1 MANNPKRIQ
10 DPTEAAM
17 SAIQE
22 ALNLRDDPPAT
33 PRVTADA
40 DLGAPVSA
48 SNPFAPPIAPTEPA
62 PPAREGRRRPT
73 RSAPPIDEDLFLQ
86 ETVGRAEPAAPVR
99 TRTADVEEVR
109 PSQRAANDD
118 RQSVGQVLQSM
129 QRRPSRAPY
138 MAAFFLSAVWVLLG
152 IVVGA
157 SYFGTDL
164 KAIANQGAHPTLFAL
179 AAGIALPVL
188 LFYVLAHMVRRAQ
201 ELRII
206 ARSMTEAAMRL
217 AEPETIAR
225 ESIVSVGQAI
235 RREVA
240 AMGDGVERAL
250 ARAAELEALVHNEVA
265 ALERAY
271 NDNELRI
278 RGLIEDLANQRDSLV
293 GQAEQVRNAIT
304 GVHLGLT
311 QDIASVSEMVAASVN
326 DAAQRVTRTLAEKGE
341 HITLALGRA
350 GDTMIDAIGERGG
363 DLLEQMTRTS
373 EEVSRTL
380 ETASDK
386 MTSNID
392 VKSDHLSAQIADL
405 TVKLAQMLSSRLD
418 HVTDNVSQ
426 RTMNIAETL
435 MRRTDEIS
443 TNLTRTTDQLTEQM
457 TVRARELTDTM
468 IDAGGR
474 LAETIAARADDVN
487 NTLKATG
494 ESLVLDLTL
503 RGGDVVGKLEET
515 GSRITETIITR
526 GTKVSDT
533 FREAAEQ
540 LEGTIN
546 AKGDSVREM
555 LGLAPAVVRGDVHP
569 RRRRACREDHA
580 RLPVARRPDHAAS
593 RRIRPHR
600 EGLRRR
606 TGGAAEPAHRGSHR
620 RDALACRQFR
630 HARQRAHDRI
640 RDADGRTHHAPRRR
654 ARHAASTR

>member
-22 ALNLRDDPPAT
+22 ALNLREDPPA
-33 PRVTADA
+33 PARPA
-40 DLGAPVSA
+40 
-48 SNPFAPPIAPTEPA
+48 EPA
-62 PPAREGRRRPT
+62 PPTAPADDPFANMISGMQATPAPAARRRPN
-73 RSAPPIDEDLFLQ
+73 RSAPPIDEDLFLA
-86 ETVGRAEPAAPVR
+86 ETVGRGPAPAAI
-99 TRTADVEEVR
+99 EEVK
-109 PSQRAANDD
+109 PAQRAANDD
-118 RQSVGQVLQSM
+118 RQSVGQILQSM

-164 KAIANQGAHPTLFAL
+164 KAIASQGVHPTLFGL

-341 HITLALGRA
+341 HITLALGRSKPPA
-350 GDTMIDAIGERGG
+350 
-363 DLLEQMTRTS
+363 TR
-373 EEVSRTL
+373 
-380 ETASDK
+380 
-386 MTSNID
+386 
-392 VKSDHLSAQIADL
+392 
-405 TVKLAQMLSSRLD
+405 
-418 HVTDNVSQ
+418 
-426 RTMNIAETL
+426 
-435 MRRTDEIS
+435 
-443 TNLTRTTDQLTEQM
+443 
-457 TVRARELTDTM
+457 
-468 IDAGGR
+468 
-474 LAETIAARADDVN
+474 
-487 NTLKATG
+487 
-494 ESLVLDLTL
+494 
-503 RGGDVVGKLEET
+503 
-515 GSRITETIITR
+515 
-526 GTKVSDT
+526 
-533 FREAAEQ
+533 
-540 LEGTIN
+540 
-546 AKGDSVREM
+546 
-555 LGLAPAVVRGDVHP
+555 
-569 RRRRACREDHA
+569 
-580 RLPVARRPDHAAS
+580 
-593 RRIRPHR
+593 
-600 EGLRRR
+600 
-606 TGGAAEPAHRGSHR
+606 
-620 RDALACRQFR
+620 
-630 HARQRAHDRI
+630 
-640 RDADGRTHHAPRRR
+640 
-654 ARHAASTR
+654 